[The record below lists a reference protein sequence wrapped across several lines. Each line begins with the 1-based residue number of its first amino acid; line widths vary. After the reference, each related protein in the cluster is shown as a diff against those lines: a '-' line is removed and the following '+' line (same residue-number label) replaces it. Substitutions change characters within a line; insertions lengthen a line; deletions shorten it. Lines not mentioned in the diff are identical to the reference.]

1 MNRRAPCPCQS
12 ERPYERCCEPFH
24 ENVSEAPDAE
34 SLMRSR
40 YSAFAL
46 KRVEYLLKTLHP
58 DHPDRAAPEAAV
70 LASLRRSATE
80 HRYMGLEIL
89 DRAAPDEAGIA
100 RVLFLAKVFLKG
112 RDVSFVECS
121 DFTRDGVGWRYLAG
135 VGMVASRLRD
145 ELPRITIA
153 RFLERAST

>member
-1 MNRRAPCPCQS
+1 
-12 ERPYERCCEPFH
+12 
-24 ENVSEAPDAE
+24 
-34 SLMRSR
+34 MRSR

-46 KRVEYLLKTLHP
+46 KRVEYLWKTLHP
-58 DHPDRAAPEAAV
+58 DHPDRAEPEASV

-89 DRAAPDEAGIA
+89 DRSAPDEAGIA
-100 RVLFLAKVFLKG
+100 RVLFHAKVFLKG

-121 DFTRDGVGWRYLAG
+121 DFAHDGVGWRYLAG
-135 VGMVASRLRD
+135 VGTTASRLRC